1 MSLNSILDRLLPW
14 CPGWEKQSG
23 RKSLLVMAQQALDEL
38 FEFDDHCMI
47 FRPGNSGGNDGFPPY
62 LVTTADTFKYAVD
75 STTISSGAITH
86 SSLSTTINLIPRK
99 IKQVYIDITNMGYID
114 DQFYGE
120 TINPP
125 YFDSIL
131 GYGLPTNRR
140 QFVKVL
146 GDASPAMTAANGD
159 YIRPTFS
166 FLKDPGTTTEKYFV
180 EFYIG
185 APRLTTATAEIPL
198 PLRFET
204 AVEDYCRGRVQELES
219 GQPSSMLKKFY
230 DFWIPGFHTFM
241 STQARARRTSTP
253 PNYV

>member
-1 MSLNSILDRLLPW
+1 MGLSSIIDRVLPW

-23 RKSLLVMAQQALDEL
+23 RKSLLALAQQALDEL
-38 FEFDDHCMI
+38 FDFDDHCMI
-47 FRPGNSGGNDGFPPY
+47 YRPGNSGGNDGFPPY
-62 LVTTADTFKYAVD
+62 LPTTAGTFKYSVD
-75 STTISSGAITH
+75 SSVVGSIVHT
-86 SSLSTTINLIPRK
+86 SLSTTISLIPRK
-99 IKQVYIDITNMGYID
+99 IKQVYIDITNMGYVD

-146 GDASPAMTAANGD
+146 GDASPAMTSANGD

-166 FLKDPGTTTEKYFV
+166 FLKDPGTTTEKYFI

-185 APRLTTATAEIPL
+185 APRLTNVTSEIPL
-198 PLRFET
+198 SLRFEM
-204 AVEDYCRGRVQELES
+204 ALEDFIRGRVQELES
-219 GQPSSMLKKFY
+219 GQPSPMLKKFY
-230 DFWIPGFHTFM
+230 DFWITEFHTFM